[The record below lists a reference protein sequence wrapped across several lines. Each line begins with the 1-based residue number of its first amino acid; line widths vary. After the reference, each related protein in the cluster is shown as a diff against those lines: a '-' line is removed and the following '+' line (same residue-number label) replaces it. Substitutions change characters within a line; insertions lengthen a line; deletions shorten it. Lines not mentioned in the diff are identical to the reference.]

1 MKTQKIV
8 NNGGVCG
15 CRGLKAGLSD
25 LVGDVGG
32 REGEGKEGAECIKCD
47 GIGE

>member
-32 REGEGKEGAECIKCD
+32 RERGKREQSALNVMV
-47 GIGE
+47 